1 MTQPTIFALA
11 SGGGR
16 AALSVYRLSGS
27 QAGSA
32 LRALTSLDLPAP
44 RLASLRVLR
53 DKAGQPIDKGLV
65 LWFPGPASFTGEDVV
80 ELHLHGGRAVSQ
92 ALTRALLDLGLRPAE
107 PGDFTRRAFEAGK
120 LDLTQAEAIADLV
133 DADTAAQR
141 RQALAQLEGSLGH
154 LYESWRAELMR
165 GQAHLEAAIDFAE
178 EDLPADLIEAS
189 KAALADLANR
199 ISLHL
204 ADDGRGERLR
214 DGLRAVLLGVPNAG
228 KSSLLNLVAGR
239 DAAIVSATAGTT
251 RDVIDVALD
260 LAGYPIL
267 LADTAGLRDGAEEI
281 EREGVRRAR
290 ERADAADIKLVV
302 LDGADWPVLDEE
314 SLGLVDQRCLLLLN
328 KADLVEGPIP
338 IELRDQPL
346 IPVSAKTGYGID
358 LLLEKLAAA
367 AADRMAGSGA
377 PALTRARHRSALT
390 DAVDALRRAQQ
401 QTLPELV
408 AEDVRVAARAIGRIT
423 GRVDVEV
430 MLDIIFRDF
439 CIGK

>member
-1 MTQPTIFALA
+1 MAQTIFALA

-16 AALSVYRLSGS
+16 AALSVYRLSGPE
-27 QAGSA
+27 AGPA
-32 LRALTSLDLPAP
+32 LRLLTGQDLPAP
-44 RLASLRVLR
+44 RLASLRALNDR
-53 DKAGQPIDKGLV
+53 QGQPIDRGLV

-92 ALTRALLDLGLRPAE
+92 AIARALLDLGLRPAE

-141 RQALAQLEGSLGH
+141 RQALSQLEGTLGR
-154 LYESWRAELMR
+154 LYEGWRLELLTA
-165 GQAHLEAAIDFAE
+165 QAHLEAAIDFAE
-178 EDLPADLIEAS
+178 EDLPPNLILSS
-189 KAALADLANR
+189 KTALANLADR
-199 ISLHL
+199 VAAHL
-204 ADDGRGERLR
+204 ADDGRGERVR
-214 DGLRAVLLGVPNAG
+214 DGLRAVLLGAPNAG
-228 KSSLLNLVAGR
+228 KSSLLNMLAGR

-251 RDVIDVALD
+251 RDVIEVSLD

-290 ERADAADIKLVV
+290 ERADAADIKLLV
-302 LDGADWPVLDEE
+302 LDGGNWPQLDAE
-314 SLGLVDQRCLLLLN
+314 SMLQLDGRCLLLLN
-328 KADLVEGPIP
+328 KADLVVGTIP
-338 IELRDQPL
+338 DTVLNHPV
-346 IPVSAKTGYGID
+346 IPVSAKSGQGVEH
-358 LLLEKLAAA
+358 LLDRLASAA
-367 AADRMAGSGA
+367 EERMAGGGA
-377 PALTRARHRSALT
+377 PALTRARHRSALI
-390 DAVDALRRAQQ
+390 DAEASLRRAQQ

-423 GRVDVEV
+423 GRVDVEA
-430 MLDIIFRDF
+430 MLDIIFREF

>member
-1 MTQPTIFALA
+1 MNSTIFALA

-27 QAGSA
+27 EAGPA
-32 LRALTSLDLPAP
+32 LRALIGGDLPAP
-44 RLASLRVLR
+44 RLAALRTLR
-53 DKAGQPIDKGLV
+53 DKAGQQIDKGLI
-65 LWFPGPASFTGEDVV
+65 LWFPAPNSFTGEDVV

-92 ALTRALLDLGLRPAE
+92 AIAAALLDLGLRPAE

-154 LYESWRAELMR
+154 LYESWRSELLR
-165 GQAHLEAAIDFAE
+165 AQAHLEAAIDFAE
-178 EDLPADLIEAS
+178 EDLPPDLIVS
-189 KAALADLANR
+189 SQKALADLAGS
-199 ISLHL
+199 IAAHL

-214 DGLRAVLLGVPNAG
+214 DGLRVVLLGAPNAG
-228 KSSLLNLVAGR
+228 KSSLLNLLAGR
-239 DAAIVSATAGTT
+239 DAAIVSSTAGTT
-251 RDVIDVALD
+251 RDVIEVSLD

-290 ERADAADIKLVV
+290 ERADAADIKLLV
-302 LDGADWPVLDEE
+302 LDGANWPQLDGE
-314 SLGLVDQRCLLLLN
+314 SMLHLDARTLPLLN
-328 KADLVEGPIP
+328 KADLVKVDIP
-338 IELRDQPL
+338 DALLSHPL
-346 IPVSAKTGYGID
+346 VAVSAKTGQGVD
-358 LLLEKLAAA
+358 TLLERLAAA
-367 AADRMAGSGA
+367 AEERMAGSGA
-377 PALTRARHRSALT
+377 PALTRARHRSALA
-390 DAVDALRRAQQ
+390 DAEAALRRAQQ

-423 GRVDVEV
+423 GRVDVEA
-430 MLDIIFRDF
+430 MLDIIFREF

>member
-1 MTQPTIFALA
+1 MSATIFALA

-16 AALSVYRLSGS
+16 AALSVYRLSGPK
-27 QAGSA
+27 AGPA
-32 LRALTSLDLPAP
+32 LRALIGQDLPEP
-44 RLASLRVLR
+44 RLACLRTLR
-53 DKAGQPIDKGLV
+53 DPTGQPIDKGLV

-92 ALTRALLDLGLRPAE
+92 AIARALLDLGLQPAE

-141 RQALAQLEGSLGH
+141 RQALAQLDGSLGQ
-154 LYESWRAELMR
+154 LYEAWRLELLR
-165 GQAHLEAAIDFAE
+165 AQAHLEAAIDFAE
-178 EDLPADLIEAS
+178 EDLPPDLISSS
-189 KAALADLANR
+189 KTALADLANR
-199 ISLHL
+199 IETHL

-228 KSSLLNLVAGR
+228 KSSLLNLLAGR
-239 DAAIVSATAGTT
+239 DTAIVSATAGTT
-251 RDVIDVALD
+251 RDVIEVALD

-267 LADTAGLRDGAEEI
+267 LADTAGLREGEEEI

-290 ERADAADIKLVV
+290 ERANAADIKLLV
-302 LDGADWPVLDEE
+302 LDGGNWPRLDEE
-314 SLGLVDQRCLLLLN
+314 TMQQLDGRCLLLLN
-328 KADLVEGPIP
+328 KADLVAGEVPAEISNHPVIALSARTGQGV
-338 IELRDQPL
+338 DQ
-346 IPVSAKTGYGID
+346 
-358 LLLEKLAAA
+358 LLDKLAAA
-367 AADRMAGSGA
+367 AEERMAGSGA
-377 PALTRARHRSALT
+377 PALTRARHRSALI
-390 DAVDALRRAQQ
+390 DAGAALRRAQQ

-423 GRVDVEV
+423 GRVDVEA
-430 MLDIIFRDF
+430 MLDIIFREF

>member
-1 MTQPTIFALA
+1 MSQTIFALA

-16 AALSVYRLSGS
+16 AALSVYRLSGPE
-27 QAGSA
+27 AGAA
-32 LRALTSLDLPAP
+32 LRALTGQDLPPP
-44 RLASLRVLR
+44 RLASLRTLK
-53 DKAGQPIDKGLV
+53 DPEDQPIDKGLV

-92 ALTRALLDLGLRPAE
+92 AISRALLDLGVRPAE

-141 RQALAQLEGSLGH
+141 RQALSQLEGTLGQ
-154 LYESWRAELMR
+154 LYEGWRLELLR

-178 EDLPADLIEAS
+178 EDLPLDLILSS
-189 KAALADLANR
+189 KAALANLANR
-199 ISLHL
+199 IAAHL
-204 ADDGRGERLR
+204 ADDGRGERVR
-214 DGLRAVLLGVPNAG
+214 DGLRAVLLGAPNAG
-228 KSSLLNLVAGR
+228 KSSLLNLLAGR

-251 RDVIDVALD
+251 RDVIEVALD

-290 ERADAADIKLVV
+290 ERADSADIKLLV
-302 LDGADWPVLDEE
+302 LDGGDWPRLDAE
-314 SLGLVDQRCLLLLN
+314 SMVQLDSRCLVLLN
-328 KADLVEGPIP
+328 KSDLVIGDIP
-338 IELRDQPL
+338 DKILNHPV
-346 IPVSAKTGYGID
+346 IAVSAKSGEGI
-358 LLLEKLAAA
+358 EKLLDRLASAAE
-367 AADRMAGSGA
+367 DRMAGSGA
-377 PALTRARHRSALT
+377 PALTRARHRSALI
-390 DAVDALRRAQQ
+390 DAEASLRRAQQ

-408 AEDVRVAARAIGRIT
+408 AEDVRVAARAIGKIT
-423 GRVDVEV
+423 GRVDVEA
-430 MLDIIFRDF
+430 MLDIIFREF

>member
-1 MTQPTIFALA
+1 MNPTIFALA

-16 AALSVYRLSGS
+16 AALSVYRLSGPE
-27 QAGSA
+27 AGSA
-32 LRALTSLDLPAP
+32 LRALTGRDLPVP
-44 RLASLRVLR
+44 RLATLQMLR
-53 DKAGQPIDKGLV
+53 DKTDQAIDKGLV

-92 ALTRALLDLGLRPAE
+92 AITRALLDLGLRPAE

-141 RQALAQLEGSLGH
+141 RQALAQLDGSLGQ
-154 LYESWRAELMR
+154 LYEGWRLELLR
-165 GQAHLEAAIDFAE
+165 AQAHLEAAIDFAE
-178 EDLPADLIEAS
+178 EDLPPDLIISS

-199 ISLHL
+199 IETHL

-214 DGLRAVLLGVPNAG
+214 DGLRAVLLGAPNAG
-228 KSSLLNLVAGR
+228 KSSLLNLLAGR

-251 RDVIDVALD
+251 RDVIEVALD

-267 LADTAGLRDGAEEI
+267 LADTAGLREGEEEI

-290 ERADAADIKLVV
+290 ERADAADIKMLV
-302 LDGADWPVLDEE
+302 LDGAAWPRLDAE
-314 SLGLVDQRCLLLLN
+314 SMLQLDQRCLLLLN
-328 KADLVEGPIP
+328 KADLVAGEIP
-338 IELRDQPL
+338 DKLLDHPVIA
-346 IPVSAKTGYGID
+346 VSAKSGQGVDT
-358 LLLEKLAAA
+358 LLDRLASAA
-367 AADRMAGSGA
+367 EERMAGSGA
-377 PALTRARHRSALT
+377 PALTRARHRSALI
-390 DAVDALRRAQQ
+390 DAEAALRRSQQ

-408 AEDVRVAARAIGRIT
+408 AEEVRVAARAIGRIT
-423 GRVDVEV
+423 GRVDVEA
-430 MLDIIFRDF
+430 MLDIIFREF